1 MGLAGVLFVT
11 VVFGLMK
18 EVLLSSITISIPEQ
32 VSALSG
38 SCVVIPC
45 SFTVQ
50 PPRIARGKPVKYHI
64 RLRYPYG
71 LFSRWRTA
79 FSNEDTTEVER
90 SFRGR
95 TSLTGDPSKGDCS
108 VRIDRVRKE
117 DANQY
122 EVALKERGAS
132 EWKTTIS
139 VSVSVSDTPVRPVIS
154 DPGTITEGQLVT
166 LNCTVIYS
174 CPGQPPQLRWRW
186 EKGGQ
191 ENSSQYQEQVPPQPH
206 QQKLVLHTSV
216 SFHAS
221 HLAPP
226 RIKCLAGYGD
236 KWTASATKELH
247 IRFPPKDIA
256 VNVLTVT
263 VQEGAS
269 ALLYCACKA
278 DPPVTEYQWSYTR
291 QDHTII
297 LASRVQNVRVHNVTR
312 DMIFY
317 CRAQN
322 EIGGA
327 ESGPAVVNVQYK
339 PLISETSSCQWDGW
353 TILCQCVVDSNPR
366 PAVTWSVNG
375 SNPPDSY
382 NTSVSATGGTVAARL
397 NGGTGQQPNVVCYAH
412 NALGND
418 SATLLAGSKDSL
430 LWKVVPASA
439 ILVSLFLFASILFL
453 LHCRRKTGK
462 HMLKYRHPSVYPGN
476 LGVYHYHSP
485 IYINCSEVTHIYTN
499 GSYQLVYQNCTPIFV
514 QNKQWRHQ
522 RERRVVWSDGP
533 PREIQTPGN
542 DPENAI
548 YLEVI

>member
-1 MGLAGVLFVT
+1 MLGETYAGRNMKRPHTL
-11 VVFGLMK
+11 GLMK

-247 IRFPPKDIA
+247 IR
-256 VNVLTVT
+256 
-263 VQEGAS
+263 
-269 ALLYCACKA
+269 
-278 DPPVTEYQWSYTR
+278 
-291 QDHTII
+291 
-297 LASRVQNVRVHNVTR
+297 
-312 DMIFY
+312 
-317 CRAQN
+317 
-322 EIGGA
+322 
-327 ESGPAVVNVQYK
+327 YK